1 MGAWLALVGPLNGSA
16 GRQPLGSAQAV
27 PPLHPSL
34 SSQELPENEL
44 LHPPL
49 SICVVDWRAFGRS
62 TLVGT
67 YTINC
72 LKQFLCKS
80 KEPLALPSQVDGTQV
95 EQGRECLLDFLELQ
109 APKLWCLRGSAVG
122 PGTGRMPCGQVKW
135 SCLKTSLLQSP
146 CFFSCQ
152 ILTLRSTPGSAPPR
166 ELPRISLQLPPAS
179 AP

>member
-1 MGAWLALVGPLNGSA
+1 MTRQGQREDECLGCFGSVPKQVSRVPTA
-16 GRQPLGSAQAV
+16 GLSEAV
-27 PPLHPSL
+27 SPLHPGL

-80 KEPLALPSQVDGTQV
+80 KEPLALTSQVDGTQA
-95 EQGRECLLDFLELQ
+95 EQGRKCLLDFLELQ
-109 APKLWCLRGSAVG
+109 TPK
-122 PGTGRMPCGQVKW
+122 P
-135 SCLKTSLLQSP
+135 
-146 CFFSCQ
+146 
-152 ILTLRSTPGSAPPR
+152 
-166 ELPRISLQLPPAS
+166 
-179 AP
+179 